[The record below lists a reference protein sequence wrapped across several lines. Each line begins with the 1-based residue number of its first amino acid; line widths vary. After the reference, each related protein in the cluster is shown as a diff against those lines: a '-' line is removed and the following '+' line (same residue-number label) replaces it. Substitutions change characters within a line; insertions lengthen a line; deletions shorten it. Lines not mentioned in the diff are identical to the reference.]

1 MMPILFRMTVSIMLF
16 GSLLGAGT
24 LLAAQET
31 PPLKAS
37 FDCAKA
43 ASPIETLICADETLA
58 TLDNEMM
65 ALFTAARS
73 ALEKD
78 EARQG
83 LLKEQRTWLK
93 ARLTTCSIPQSG
105 KLPDDTSAM
114 RTCLADELHKRNSVL
129 SAVIKKKPTQVTAE
143 AVPFDSAKAATDKE
157 LKIVRI
163 SPSGDDVEQRQQIV
177 LQFNRPVV
185 PIGRMDREASEIPVE
200 ILPDANCHWHW
211 LNRSA
216 LACNLDEKDL
226 LTPATR
232 YRVKINPG
240 IRDENGMTIAKKMEH
255 TFSTARPKVVSSRL
269 EYWSETPVRGWAGP
283 GVPIITV
290 RFNQQVAKQSVADA
304 LFLEANG
311 KQYPVAVSPA
321 SRFASSDRV
330 LSVALDKRQFL
341 VKDTRKMQDEP
352 VASTDATEE
361 ARLSWDV
368 KPKTEIPGDT
378 EYSLRVRPGLRSA
391 FGPERGVEDRLVVK
405 GATFP
410 PFAFL
415 GFSCTGNDD
424 QEIFTKDRTTG
435 ELCSVTSPVSL
446 EFSAPLLGKQFVSH
460 DLITPP
466 MVYRKSPLNP
476 LDRLEDS
483 GSVDGTNHKKGAHY
497 AISLPM
503 ALKSRTEYTIN
514 LKGRI
519 QGNQITGPIIQD
531 QFGRSLPAD
540 VIASFRTDQYR
551 PTLEWSGQTSVLEKA
566 IPSDVS
572 FYSANIEQANL
583 EGQALFADGELRS
596 INQEIPFSGKPD
608 QFARSVFGVRK
619 MFDGNSG
626 LFNGKIRLVKPEKAS
641 VSGESAGNT
650 ATFSAQVTPFHV
662 HAKIGTYSSLVWVTD
677 LATGKPVTNAEVSL
691 REGSVFASDPAKK
704 KELAT
709 AKTTSEGLALFSGDR
724 NPRKE
729 AIEKGLVSV
738 LVRKDTDMAYLPL
751 SAEEFHRFRSGEDY
765 YSETMAAWGTTAEGV
780 YKPGTEVQYKLYVR
794 NMRTEGASIPD
805 QKNFK
810 LEIHDPRGSVIETK
824 DITLSEFGSF
834 AGTFMT
840 GKNGL
845 TGRYRLTI
853 RSEKP
858 SLSLDVLDFLITDYV
873 PASFKVQ
880 TTLNGLTYMFRDAVA
895 VDTLATLQSGGPFT
909 GAENR
914 YTATLTGKPFISSH
928 PASKDFVFQSPW
940 CKPFSGCG
948 QVALLNTT
956 EQLNQE
962 GRATARFTA
971 DGEDI
976 GFGTLD
982 VESAVEDD
990 RGKNVANTAT
1000 ARYFGVDRFVGLKME
1015 GFELTAGKA
1024 KKFQFV
1030 VTDRDGNPV
1039 EGVKVRVSSSGT
1051 RTTSF
1056 RVKGA
1061 GNNFITRSSP
1071 EAVKEKDGDMEFLSG
1086 KTAEE
1091 FEMVFNTVGK
1101 NTLTASVEDTKG
1113 KTHFTE
1119 IRLWVTGP
1127 EAISWENKNDG
1138 DLDLVVE
1145 KTRYNV
1151 GETANVLI
1159 KNPYPKSKALV
1170 TIERLGIVKSWV
1182 ENLDSSLPKLSFQ
1195 VTEDMVPNFSLSV
1208 VVFSPRIE
1216 TRQTDDSFDMGKPE
1230 WRMGYAQMEAVGTK
1244 HSLDFAIK
1252 TDQST
1257 YRPGQEVQVE
1267 VSVAPKDGAKVEKI
1281 ELTVAVLD
1289 EAVFDLVKGGMTYFD
1304 PQKGFYGIRIDDVK
1318 NFNILSRLVTHAP
1331 PEPVM
1336 KGDDPGGDGGI
1347 SDKMRSNLKSLAF
1360 WNPTLIT
1367 DATGKTK
1374 FSFKAPDNLTGWRIL
1389 VVATDTKDHL
1399 GVGFNGFKVN
1409 RLTEIQPAMPN
1420 QVVEDDT
1427 FVAAFTVMNRTP
1439 KTRKITMQIAAEGT
1453 LATKNPAL
1461 NEVVEVEPFQRK
1473 LVKCKLTA
1481 GKVPNDRMIEKGLI
1495 AFKVTAGDDIDRD
1508 GLTHQL
1514 VVNKRKNLDIAANYG
1529 TTTEGAVQETLLF
1542 PENIRTDI
1550 GDVSVSLSPTVIG
1563 DLEGAFRFMKQYPY
1577 DCWEQKL
1584 SRAVMAASYQALKK
1598 YLAADFTW
1606 EGTDGIIA
1614 EVLNTAKDFQAPN
1627 GGMGYFKP
1635 ENERVDPYLS
1645 AYTGL
1650 CFAMLDNLGFKPPKP
1665 VADRLVAYLQEMLRT
1680 DVLPTFYSKGM
1691 ASSVRA
1697 VALAA
1702 LSRMGKVD
1710 EGMLKR
1716 HYSHIEQMDM
1726 FGKAQMLA
1734 AAIRVGKQDAMVQAI
1749 TEKILGSSNE
1759 TGGRI
1764 VFNERLDDGYS
1775 RMLASV
1781 PRTNCAVL
1789 SSLMLVADSQK
1800 GAEVLQDIP
1809 FRLARTIRTM
1819 RGQRDHF
1826 ENTQENMFCMNGLV
1840 DYARRYEKVEP
1851 AMEVSVQLDQDNQEK
1866 KTKQFNA
1873 FTDKPFAVS
1882 RPVAAT
1888 DPGKRKTV
1896 SLEKKGE
1903 GRLYYTT
1910 VLRYATVQD
1919 QEKNVNAGM
1928 EIEREYSVEN
1938 KGTGEWRLLSREDR
1952 VKRGDVVRVDLFL
1965 RLPAARVQVVVDDP
1979 IPGGLE
1985 PVNQELATASLVD
1998 TQKAK
2003 ARFAGAS
2010 LWMRFADWREY
2021 SYSFWSFSH
2030 KELRHDAARF
2040 FAEYLPPGNYHLS
2053 YTTQAVAEGDF
2064 LTQPVL
2070 AGEMYDADI
2079 YGKGISGTLHV
2090 DP

>member
-1 MMPILFRMTVSIMLF
+1 MPTSFRMTIATLF
-16 GSLLGAGT
+16 FGCILVAIKIP
-24 LLAAQET
+24 AAQET
-31 PPLKAS
+31 VPFKAS
-37 FDCAKA
+37 FDCTKA
-43 ASPIETLICADETLA
+43 ASPIENLICSDEKLA
-58 TLDNEMM
+58 NLDREMM
-65 ALFTAARS
+65 ALFTATRNAI
-73 ALEKD
+73 ENE
-78 EARQG
+78 EAKQG
-83 LLKEQRTWLK
+83 QLQEQRAWLK
-93 ARLTTCSIPQSG
+93 ARLTTCKIPASG
-105 KLPDDTSAM
+105 KLPEDTSAM
-114 RTCLADELHKRNSVL
+114 RACLTDELHKRNSVL
-129 SAVIKKKPTQVTAE
+129 SEAIKKKPTRETGE
-143 AVPFDSAKAATDKE
+143 AAPFDSGRAITGNE

-163 SPSGDDVEQRQQIV
+163 SPTGDDVEQRQQIV

-185 PIGRMDREASEIPVE
+185 PTGRMDREASEIPVE
-200 ILPDANCHWHW
+200 ILPAVNCHWHW

-226 LTPATR
+226 LTLATR
-232 YRVKINPG
+232 YRVRVKPG
-240 IRDENGMTIAKKMEH
+240 IRDENGVTIAKKMEH
-255 TFSTARPKVVSSRL
+255 TFLTARPKVVNSHL
-269 EYWSETPVRGWAGP
+269 EELTGPPVRGWEGP
-283 GVPIITV
+283 GIPVINV
-290 RFNQQVAKQSVADA
+290 RFNQQVTRQSVADA
-304 LFLEANG
+304 LFIEANG
-311 KQYPVAVSPA
+311 KQYPLAVRPVPMSA
-321 SRFASSDRV
+321 SRDRV
-330 LSVALDKRQFL
+330 VYVALDKQPFL
-341 VKDTRKMQDEP
+341 VKGNRTTRDEP
-352 VASTDATEE
+352 VASGEATEE
-361 ARLSWDV
+361 ARLNWDV
-368 KPKTEIPGDT
+368 KPMTGIPEDT
-378 EYSLRVRPGLRSA
+378 EYSLQVRPGLRSA
-391 FGPERGVEDRLVVK
+391 FGPERGIENRLIVK

-415 GFSCTGNDD
+415 GFSCTDNEDKALFNKVGSA
-424 QEIFTKDRTTG
+424 G
-435 ELCSVTSPVSL
+435 VLCSVTSPVNL
-446 EFSAPLLGKQFVSH
+446 DFSAPLLVSQFINPQ
-460 DLITPP
+460 LITPP
-466 MVYRKSPLNP
+466 LAYRKSDLDP
-476 LDRLEDS
+476 LDHLGGATYS
-483 GSVDGTNHKKGAHY
+483 IFHAVNHNKGDHY
-497 AISLPM
+497 NIILPM
-503 ALKSRTEYTIN
+503 ALKSRTEYTLN
-514 LKGRI
+514 LKGNS
-519 QGNQITGPIIQD
+519 QGTLAKGPLVQD
-531 QFGRSLPAD
+531 LFGRSLPAD
-540 VIASFRTDQYR
+540 VAASFRTDQYR

-596 INQEIPFSGKPD
+596 IIHDIGFAGKPD
-608 QFARSVFGVRK
+608 RFVRSIFGVRK
-619 MFDGNSG
+619 MLAGNSG
-626 LFNGKIRLVKPEKAS
+626 LFAGKIRMKPE
-641 VSGESAGNT
+641 T
-650 ATFSAQVTPFHV
+650 AHVEGGTAFSAQVTPFHV

-677 LATGKPVTNAEVSL
+677 LATGQPVTNAEVSL
-691 REGSVFASDPAKK
+691 REGSVFEADPAKN

-709 AKTTSEGLALFSGDR
+709 ARTTSEGLALFIGDR
-724 NPRKE
+724 NPQRG
-729 AIEKGLVSV
+729 AIEKEHVSI
-738 LVRKDTDMAYLPL
+738 LVRKDKDMAYLPL
-751 SAEEFHRFRSGEDY
+751 SSDEFHRYRRGEDY
-765 YSETMAAWGTTAEGV
+765 YAETMTAWGTTAEGV
-780 YKPGTEVQYKLYVR
+780 FKPGAEVQYKLFVR
-794 NMRTEGASIPD
+794 TMRTEGASIPE
-805 QKNFK
+805 QKSFK
-810 LEIHDPRGSVIETK
+810 LEIRDPKGSVIETR
-824 DITLSEFGSF
+824 DIRLSEFGSF

-845 TGRYRLTI
+845 TGRYRLTL

-858 SLSLDVLDFLITDYV
+858 GLHLDVLDFLVTDYV

-880 TTLNGLTYMFRDAVA
+880 TTLNGQTYLFREEVA
-895 VDTLATLQSGGPFT
+895 VETLATLQSGGPFT
-909 GAENR
+909 GANNR
-914 YTATLTGKPFISSH
+914 YTATLIGKPFTSSH
-928 PASKDFVFQSPW
+928 PASKDFVFESPW
-940 CKPFSGCG
+940 CKPFRGCG
-948 QVALLNTT
+948 KVSLLNAT

-962 GRATARFTA
+962 GKAAARFTA

-976 GFGTLD
+976 GFGALE

-990 RGKNVANTAT
+990 RGKNVANMAT

-1015 GFELTAGKA
+1015 GFELIAGKP

-1030 VTDRDGNPV
+1030 VTDVDGKPV

-1061 GNNFITRSSP
+1061 GNNFITRSSS
-1071 EAVKEKDGDMEFLSG
+1071 EETKEKDGDRELLSG
-1086 KTAEE
+1086 KTAGE
-1091 FEMVFNTVGK
+1091 FEMVFHSVGK
-1101 NTLTASVEDTKG
+1101 NTLTASIEDTKG

-1119 IRLWVTGP
+1119 IWLWVTGP

-1145 KTRYNV
+1145 KTRYAV
-1151 GETANVLI
+1151 GETAQVLI
-1159 KNPYPKSKALV
+1159 KNPYPKAKALV

-1208 VVFSPRIE
+1208 VVFSPRID
-1216 TRQTDDSFDMGKPE
+1216 TRQTDEAFDMGKPE

-1244 HSLDFAIK
+1244 HSLDFTIK
-1252 TDQST
+1252 TDHST

-1267 VSVAPKDGAKVEKI
+1267 VNVAPRDRAKVEKM
-1281 ELTVAVLD
+1281 ELAVAVLD
-1289 EAVFDLVKGGMTYFD
+1289 EAVFDLVKGGMSYFD
-1304 PQKGFYGIRIDDVK
+1304 PQKGFYGTRIDDVQ
-1318 NFNILSRLVTHAP
+1318 NFNILRRLVTHAP

-1347 SDKMRSNLKSLAF
+1347 SDKLRSNLKSLAY

-1367 DATGKTK
+1367 DEKGKAK

-1389 VVATDTKDHL
+1389 VLATDTKDHL

-1453 LATKNPAL
+1453 LATNNPSL

-1473 LVKCKLTA
+1473 MVKCKLTA
-1481 GKVPNDRMIEKGLI
+1481 GKVPVDRMVEKGLI
-1495 AFKVTAGDDIDRD
+1495 AFKVTAGDESDRD

-1514 VVNKRKNLDIAANYG
+1514 VVNKRKNFDIGANYG
-1529 TTTEGAVQETLLF
+1529 TTTENTVQETLLF
-1542 PENIRTDI
+1542 PENIRTDV
-1550 GDVSVSLSPTVIG
+1550 GDVSVSLSPTIIG

-1577 DCWEQKL
+1577 ECWEQKL
-1584 SRAVMAASYQALKK
+1584 SRAVMAASYQSLKQ
-1598 YLAADFTW
+1598 YLAADFVW
-1606 EGTDGIIA
+1606 EGTNGIIA

-1645 AYTGL
+1645 AYTALG
-1650 CFAMLDNLGFKPPKP
+1650 FAMLDNLGFQPPKP
-1665 VADRLVAYLQEMLRT
+1665 VADRLVAYLQEMLHT
-1680 DVLPTFYSKGM
+1680 DILPTFYTKGM

-1710 EGMLKR
+1710 EDMLKR
-1716 HYSHIEQMDM
+1716 HYSHLDQMDM

-1734 AAIRVGKQDAMVQAI
+1734 AAIRVGKQDEMVQTI

-1764 VFNERLDDGYS
+1764 VFNETLDDGYN

-1789 SSLMLVADSQK
+1789 SSLMQVADSQK

-1826 ENTQENMFCMNGLV
+1826 ENSQENMFCMNGLV

-1851 AMEVSVQLDQDNQEK
+1851 AMEVAVKFDGNNPEK
-1866 KTKQFNA
+1866 TQQFKS
-1873 FTDKPFAVS
+1873 FTDKPLVAS
-1882 RPVAAT
+1882 RPIDIS
-1888 DPGKRKTV
+1888 DPGKHKTV
-1896 SLEKKGE
+1896 SIEKKGE

-1910 VLRYATVQD
+1910 VMRYATNQD
-1919 QEKNVNAGM
+1919 QEKNVTAGV

-1938 KGTGEWRLLSREDR
+1938 KETGEWRLLTREDR

-1985 PVNQELATASLVD
+1985 PVNQELATASQVD
-1998 TQKAK
+1998 AQKAK
-2003 ARFAGAS
+2003 ARFAGGS
-2010 LWMRFADWREY
+2010 LWMQLVDWREY

-2064 LTQPVL
+2064 LTQPVF

-2079 YGKGISGTLHV
+2079 YGKGISGTMHV

>member
-1 MMPILFRMTVSIMLF
+1 MPPSFRMTVVPI
-16 GSLLGAGT
+16 LLGCIFAVAKLT
-24 LLAAQET
+24 VAQET
-31 PPLKAS
+31 PPFKAS
-37 FDCAKA
+37 FDCMKA
-43 ASPIETLICADETLA
+43 ASPIENLICSDETLA
-58 TLDNEMM
+58 NLDREMM
-65 ALFTAARS
+65 ALFTATRNAI
-73 ALEKD
+73 ENE

-83 LLKEQRTWLK
+83 QLQEQRAWLK
-93 ARLTTCSIPQSG
+93 ARLTTCKIPSSG
-105 KLPDDTSAM
+105 KLPDDTSVLRA
-114 RTCLADELHKRNSVL
+114 CLTDELHKRNSVL
-129 SAVIKKKPTQVTAE
+129 SEAIKKKPSRETVE
-143 AVPFDSAKAATDKE
+143 AVPFDSARAVTDKE

-163 SPSGDDVEQRQQIV
+163 SPTGDDVEQRQQIV

-200 ILPDANCHWHW
+200 ILPAVNCHWHW

-216 LACNLDEKDL
+216 LACNLDENDL
-226 LTPATR
+226 MTLATR
-232 YRVKINPG
+232 YRVRVNPG
-240 IRDENGMTIAKKMEH
+240 IRDEDGMTIAKVMEH
-255 TFSTARPKVVSSRL
+255 TFLTARPKVVNSHS
-269 EYWSETPVRGWAGP
+269 EYWSGASLVRGWDKP
-283 GVPIITV
+283 GVPIIDV
-290 RFNQQVAKQSVADA
+290 RFNQQVAKRSVADA
-304 LFLEANG
+304 LFIEANG
-311 KQYPVAVSPA
+311 KQYPLEVSPA
-321 SRFASSDRV
+321 PSFASSDRV
-330 LSVALDKRQFL
+330 LFVSLDKRQFL
-341 VKDTRKMQDEP
+341 IKDTRKVKDEP
-352 VASTDATEE
+352 VAFADATEE
-361 ARLSWDV
+361 ARLNWDV
-368 KPKTEIPGDT
+368 KPKTELPEDT

-391 FGPERGVEDRLVVK
+391 FGPERGIEDRLVVK

-410 PFAFL
+410 PFVFL

-424 QEIFTKDRTTG
+424 KEIFNKFGNTG
-435 ELCSVTSPVSL
+435 EPCSITSPVSL
-446 EFSAPLLGKQFVSH
+446 GFSAPLLGKQFVYP

-466 MVYRKSPLNP
+466 MAYRKSPLNP
-476 LDRLEDS
+476 LDRLENS
-483 GSVDGTNHKKGAHY
+483 GSADGTKHKKGEHY
-497 AISLPM
+497 NISLPM

-514 LKGRI
+514 LKGGI
-519 QGNQITGPIIQD
+519 QGNQTTGPIIQD
-531 QFGRSLPAD
+531 LFGRTLPAN
-540 VIASFRTDQYR
+540 VMASFLTDQYR

-572 FYSANIEQANL
+572 LYSANIEQANL

-596 INQEIPFSGKPD
+596 INHDITFAGKPD
-608 QFARSVFGVRK
+608 QFVRSIFGVRK
-619 MFDGNSG
+619 MFVSNSG
-626 LFNGKIRLVKPEKAS
+626 LFAGKIRLKPE
-641 VSGESAGNT
+641 T
-650 ATFSAQVTPFHV
+650 AHVEGGTAFSAQVTPFHV

-691 REGSVFASDPAKK
+691 REGSVFESDPVKN

-709 AKTTSEGLALFSGDR
+709 ARTTSEGLALFIGDG
-724 NPRKE
+724 NPHRD
-729 AIEKGLVSV
+729 AIIKGHVSI
-738 LVRKDTDMAYLPL
+738 LVRKDKDMAYLPL
-751 SAEEFHRFRSGEDY
+751 SSDEFHRYRSGEDY
-765 YSETMAAWGTTAEGV
+765 YAETMTAWGTTAEGV
-780 YKPGTEVQYKLYVR
+780 YKPGAEVQYKLFVR
-794 NMRTEGASIPD
+794 NMRTEGASIPE
-805 QKNFK
+805 QKSFK
-810 LEIHDPRGSVIETK
+810 LEILDPKGSVIETR

-834 AGTFMT
+834 AGAFMT

-845 TGRYRLTI
+845 AGRYRLTL

-858 SLSLDVLDFLITDYV
+858 YLHLDALDFLVTDYV

-880 TTLNGLTYMFRDAVA
+880 TTLNGPTYMFRDEVV

-909 GAENR
+909 GAGNR
-914 YTATLTGKPFISSH
+914 YTATLIGKPFTSSH
-928 PASKDFVFQSPW
+928 PASKDFVFKSPW
-940 CKPFSGCG
+940 CRPSRGCG
-948 QVALLNTT
+948 KVSLFNAT

-962 GRATARFTA
+962 GKAAARFTA
-971 DGEDI
+971 DGTDI
-976 GFGTLD
+976 GFGTLE

-990 RGKNVANTAT
+990 RGKNVANMAT

-1015 GFELTAGKA
+1015 GFELIAGKA

-1030 VTDRDGNPV
+1030 VTDVDGKLV

-1061 GNNFITRSSP
+1061 GNNFITRSSA
-1071 EAVKEKDGDMEFLSG
+1071 EETKEKDGDRELLSG
-1086 KTAEE
+1086 KTAGE
-1091 FEMVFNTVGK
+1091 FEMVFNSVGK
-1101 NTLTASVEDTKG
+1101 NTLTVSIEDTQG

-1119 IRLWVTGP
+1119 IWLWVTGP

-1151 GETANVLI
+1151 GETVNVLI

-1182 ENLDSSLPKLSFQ
+1182 EDLDNSLPKLSFQ

-1208 VVFSPRIE
+1208 VVFSPRID
-1216 TRQTDDSFDMGKPE
+1216 TRQTDEAFDMGKPE

-1244 HSLDFAIK
+1244 HSLHFEIK

-1267 VSVAPKDGAKVEKI
+1267 VSVAPKDGAKVEKM
-1281 ELTVAVLD
+1281 ELAVAVLD
-1289 EAVFDLVKGGMTYFD
+1289 EAVFDLVKGGMSYFD
-1304 PQKGFYGIRIDDVK
+1304 PQKGFYGTRIDDVK
-1318 NFNILSRLVTHAP
+1318 NFNILRRLVTHAP

-1367 DATGKTK
+1367 DEKGKAK

-1389 VVATDTKDHL
+1389 VVATDAKDHL

-1420 QVVEDDT
+1420 QVVEGDT

-1439 KTRKITMQIAAEGT
+1439 KTRKITMQITAEGT
-1453 LATKNPAL
+1453 LATNNPSM
-1461 NEVVEVEPFQRK
+1461 NEVVEVDPFQRK
-1473 LVKCKLTA
+1473 MVKFKLTA

-1495 AFKVTAGDDIDRD
+1495 AFKVTAGDDSDRD

-1514 VVNKRKNLDIAANYG
+1514 LVNKRKNLDIGANYG
-1529 TTTEGAVQETLLF
+1529 TTTEGAVQETLVF
-1542 PENIRTDI
+1542 PENIRTDV
-1550 GDVSVSLSPTVIG
+1550 GDVSVSLSPTIIG

-1577 DCWEQKL
+1577 ECWEQKL
-1584 SRAVMAASYQALKK
+1584 SRAVMAASYQSLKQ
-1598 YLAADFTW
+1598 YLAADFVW
-1606 EGTDGIIA
+1606 EGTSGVIA
-1614 EVLNTAKDFQAPN
+1614 EVLNTAKDFQAAN

-1635 ENERVDPYLS
+1635 ENERADPYLS
-1645 AYTGL
+1645 AYTAL

-1665 VADRLVAYLQEMLRT
+1665 VEDRLVAYLQEMLRT
-1680 DVLPTFYSKGM
+1680 DVMPTFYTKGM

-1697 VALAA
+1697 VALSA

-1710 EGMLKR
+1710 EDMLKR

-1734 AAIRVGKQDAMVQAI
+1734 AAIRIGKQDEMVQTI
-1749 TEKILGSSNE
+1749 TDKILGSSNE

-1764 VFNERLDDGYS
+1764 VFSERLDDGYN
-1775 RMLASV
+1775 RMLSSV
-1781 PRTNCAVL
+1781 ARTNCAVL

-1800 GAEVLQDIP
+1800 GTEVLQDIP

-1826 ENTQENMFCMNGLV
+1826 ENPQENMFCMNGLV

-1851 AMEVSVQLDQDNQEK
+1851 AMDVSVKFDGDNLEK
-1866 KTKQFNA
+1866 THQFKS
-1873 FTDKPFAVS
+1873 FTDKPFVAS
-1882 RPVAAT
+1882 RPIDIS
-1888 DPGKRKTV
+1888 DPGSHKTV
-1896 SLEKKGE
+1896 SIVKKGE
-1903 GRLYYTT
+1903 GRLYYATIM
-1910 VLRYATVQD
+1910 RYATNQD
-1919 QEKNVNAGM
+1919 QERNVTAGV

-1938 KGTGEWRLLSREDR
+1938 KATGEWRLLAREDR

-1965 RLPAARVQVVVDDP
+1965 RLPAARVQIVVDDP

-1985 PVNQELATASLVD
+1985 PVNQELATASQVD
-1998 TQKAK
+1998 AQKAV

-2010 LWMRFADWREY
+2010 FWMRFADWQEY
-2021 SYSFWSFSH
+2021 NYSFWSFSH
-2030 KELRHDAARF
+2030 KELRHETARF

-2064 LTQPVL
+2064 LTQPVF